1 MATLTTESALQEAS
15 GRAFITA
22 FLLSGDTEQAEAAVL
37 TGIETIPSDEARGEG
52 LLQRTVRAAI
62 ERKEISWPRPKEM
75 DPAFLKLPFE
85 LRRVLRLPH
94 YLRQCFVLRV
104 LAGLPRELCA
114 TLLQSDTGQVDQ
126 GVCAAMLELPAVRRW
141 SLAYSGH
148 FGSNN

>member
-1 MATLTTESALQEAS
+1 MATLTTESLREAA
-15 GRAFITA
+15 GRAFLTA

-37 TGIETIPSDEARGEG
+37 SGIETIPPDEAHSEG

-62 ERKEISWPRPKEM
+62 ERREIPWPRPKEM

-85 LRRVLRLPH
+85 LRRVLRLPR

-114 TLLQSDTGQVDQ
+114 TLLRSDTGQVDQ
-126 GVCAAMLELPAVRRW
+126 GVCAAMLELPAVRQW
-141 SLAYSGH
+141 SIACAGH
-148 FGSNN
+148 IGSNN